1 MSSFL
6 FPFSFLG
13 RNADGSE
20 VKSSFSTTKAATFS
34 LGYAASLPA
43 TTNGAY
49 DSARTASRTFVFIFH
64 APFLS
69 LDFSE
74 SSLQTSSEFLF
85 CPSRRVNLRYP
96 AQQGAPD
103 IDLVGCLQ
111 LVCYE
116 YANPL
121 QFLVGKVSFF
131 LIAGALHAA

>member
-6 FPFSFLG
+6 FPSWVG
-13 RNADGSE
+13 TRTAM
-20 VKSSFSTTKAATFS
+20 KSSPVSRPRRP
-34 LGYAASLPA
+34 LPFLWDMQPHCR

-85 CPSRRVNLRYP
+85 YPSRHVNLRYP

-116 YANPL
+116 YANSP

-131 LIAGALHAA
+131 LLAGALHAA